1 MVYTMKKNI
10 KLFKNLYLF
19 SFIFISVFTFC
30 EKSQSRSDIDP
41 DYVAS
46 VQKWH
51 KNRIESL
58 TETTGWLSLAGLY
71 WLKEGETRFGSA
83 ATNDIVFPKDKAPK
97 FIGVF
102 YLENNQV
109 RVVINKGI
117 DVRSGGNPVT
127 ETALQSDESGE
138 PTVLSWG
145 TLS

>member
-1 MVYTMKKNI
+1 MKYGI
-10 KLFKNLYLF
+10 KLYNNLFLLF
-19 SFIFISVFTFC
+19 FISIIAFMFC
-30 EKSQSRSDIDP
+30 QKPQSRTDVDP

-46 VQKWH
+46 VQEWH
-51 KNRIESL
+51 EKRIEAL
-58 TETTGWLSLAGLY
+58 TATNSWLSLAGLY
-71 WLKEGETRFGSA
+71 WLKEGEPRFGSA
-83 ATNDIVFPKDKAPK
+83 STNDIVFPKDKAPK